1 MIEMGFL
8 AIICVVRVA
17 FEIFMNLTEKEG
29 QTITDFF
36 QDVEEIKDRKYKTR
50 KRMWFIW
57 KIEGEF
63 LTLFREFFDD
73 G

>member
-50 KRMWFIW
+50 KRMWFI
-57 KIEGEF
+57 
-63 LTLFREFFDD
+63 
-73 G
+73 